1 MEGGRTM
8 DILIDEAL
16 AGQCVRRVLQVELK
30 LSTKLI
36 RSLKYRPLGI
46 AVDGKPVTVRYIL
59 SLGECLSLAVEDSES
74 SPALTPVELPLDIL
88 YEDDD
93 IVVPAKPADMPTHP
107 SHDHYTD
114 TVANALAFRYQKEG
128 IPFVFRPINRLDRN
142 TSGLLLIARNKRA
155 AGKLTQSMQK
165 GEIKKTYFAVAVGEM
180 REREGVIDAPLHR
193 TKESIIV
200 REVCAP
206 DAPDADAACTEY
218 RVLAAENGYSL
229 VLVRPLTG
237 RTHQIRVHFA
247 HAGHALVGD
256 DLYGTPTPL
265 IGRHAL
271 HAYTLSFPHP
281 LTEENMTL
289 TAPLCEDMRGLIENL
304 FPTSL
309 LKGALDEYTKDT

>member
-1 MEGGRTM
+1 M

-16 AGQCVRRVLQVELK
+16 AGQCVRRVLQNELK
-30 LSTKLI
+30 LSTKMI
-36 RSLKYRPLGI
+36 KSLKYRPLGI
-46 AVDGKPVTVRYIL
+46 AVDGKAVTVRHIL
-59 SLGECLSLAVEDSES
+59 SIGECLSLAVEDSES
-74 SPALTPVELPLDIL
+74 SPALTPVDLPLEIL
-88 YEDDD
+88 YEDGD

-114 TVANALAFRYQKEG
+114 TVANALSFRYFKEG

-165 GEIKKTYFAVAVGEM
+165 GEIQKTYLAVAVGEM
-180 REREGVIDAPLHR
+180 REYEGVIDAPLHR

-200 REVCAP
+200 REVCP
-206 DAPDADAACTEY
+206 PNAPDADAARTEY
-218 RVLAAENGYSL
+218 RVLATENGYTL
-229 VLVRPLTG
+229 LLVRPLTG

-247 HAGHALVGD
+247 YSGHPLVGD
-256 DLYGTPTPL
+256 DLYGTPTAL

-271 HAYTLSFPHP
+271 HAYQLSFPHP
-281 LTEENMTL
+281 MTDEKLTL
-289 TAPLCEDMRGLIENL
+289 TAPLCADMRTLVETC

-309 LKGALDEYTKDT
+309 LKGVLDEYAKSE